1 MEFFFNFIFS
11 IIEHFNQDG
20 YRILL
25 FVSFLILIYKYWF
38 LFLKEKIL
46 ISISIFIIYGIILT
60 CFCDNKDLAFKEIT
74 NCFLGW
80 ICAFFLGYSVK
91 DKKKNSALIKITIF
105 VFVLTVFLGF
115 LSYFGLLPEKIYFFR
130 LRQYNQI
137 KVGTTS
143 RLIFAAR
150 CLIVSIILISYI
162 LFKKEISKQKTFI
175 AIFLILFFSMALF
188 LSGSRVYYFVYFI
201 TLLSISIFFFVKTK
215 SLKQIIMFFSIIFIL
230 CGIAYS
236 TNKQIAKRI
245 KNISITKDV
254 SISSRINMHKFAI
267 KLIKQYPVFGV
278 GPAQATTQED
288 FFKLKLDNHDHPH
301 LHSVY
306 LDTAA
311 EYGIIGLI
319 LFLIIMFYVFKN
331 LILQY
336 RKDNDFFTLALI
348 FIWFALLLGDF
359 FNLTIFRPFA
369 ISLCFWFT
377 GLTLSKPKKEKS

>member
-1 MEFFFNFIFS
+1 MELFFNFIFS

-25 FVSFLILIYKYWF
+25 FVSFLVLLYKYWF

-46 ISISIFIIYGIILT
+46 ISISIFVIYGIILT
-60 CFCDNKDLAFKEIT
+60 FFCENKNLAFNELT
-74 NCFLGW
+74 NCFLAW
-80 ICAFFLGYSVK
+80 LCAFFLGYSVT
-91 DKKKNSALIKITIF
+91 DKKKNSTLIKITIF
-105 VFVLTVFLGF
+105 VFAVTVFLGF
-115 LSYFGLLPEKIYFFR
+115 LSYFGLLPEKIYFLR
-130 LRQYNQI
+130 LSQNNQI

-162 LFKKEISKQKTFI
+162 LFKKEVGRQKTFT
-175 AIFLILFFSMALF
+175 AVFLILFFSMALF

-201 TLLSISIFFFVKTK
+201 TLLLISLFFFIKTK
-215 SLKQIIMFFSIIFIL
+215 SLKKIIMFFSVIFIL
-230 CGIAYS
+230 GATAYS
-236 TNKQIAKRI
+236 TNTQIAKRI
-245 KNISITKDV
+245 KNISITKDI

-267 KLIKQYPVFGV
+267 ELIKQNPIFGI
-278 GPAQATTQED
+278 GPAQATIQEG
-288 FFKLKLDNHDHPH
+288 FFKLELDTHDHPH
-301 LHSVY
+301 LHSLY

-331 LILQY
+331 LIIQY
-336 RKDNDFFTLALI
+336 RKDNDFFTLAMI
-348 FIWFALLLGDF
+348 FVWFALLLGDF

-377 GLTLSKPKKEKS
+377 GLTLSKPKEEKN